1 MINNKT
7 VTHPYRNSLSYRPL
21 FVAANPATHHPMSH
35 ASLHDLDDRLHFF
48 RQMPLFAGL
57 SDAEL
62 SHMAADFRPRAFQ
75 QGETIFH
82 EGDPGLALY
91 VVARGRIRI
100 YVQNQEGQET
110 SVILYGPA
118 TLFGELAVID
128 ERPRSASASAMED
141 TILYTLDR
149 AHFRDHLKH
158 SPQLAL
164 NFMQTLADRV
174 RYSTTQVESLTLM
187 DVPRRVARKLMELAR
202 EHGRVEAGKVVLN
215 VHLTQSDLAGLVGAT
230 RESINKTIRTF
241 RHEKLIE
248 MEQGQITIL
257 DPDALRER
265 L

>member
-1 MINNKT
+1 MVNPKT
-7 VTHPYRNSLSYRPL
+7 VTRPYGNPLNYRTP
-21 FVAANPATHHPMSH
+21 FAAAMPSSSH
-35 ASLHDLDDRLHFF
+35 SMPTPTVHDLDDRLHFF

-57 SDAEL
+57 SEAEL
-62 SHMAADFRPRAFQ
+62 NHLAGDFRPRSFP

-149 AHFRDHLKH
+149 AHFRDHLKR

-202 EHGRVEAGKVVLN
+202 DHGRVEGNRVVLSL
-215 VHLTQSDLAGLVGAT
+215 HLTQSDLAGLVGAT
-230 RESINKTIRTF
+230 RESVNKTIRAF
-241 RHEKLIE
+241 RQERLIE